1 MKKFL
6 QFAGNNIVIVTFLFL
21 LISLNVNAKK
31 ENSLS
36 YLPKATLTNSIVT
49 NAVNEKIIVN
59 PSFLPK
65 ATLTSY
71 METPETYSGGSGTIT
86 STNNF
91 TSFSSC
97 LSTSSAAQSFTI
109 AASSLNA
116 SSTVVLSAPAG
127 FELSTS
133 SAGTYSTTL
142 VVNQTSAGTV
152 TNTTLYIRLSASAS
166 AGTFTGTLG
175 IASSGANT
183 DLSIVMPSSTV
194 NALPTI
200 TGTATTVIGGTSTLS
215 STIAGGTWS
224 SSTTA
229 VATITSLGVV
239 TGVANGTTTITYTT
253 PSGCATTVSFTVA
266 GPSITK
272 SGTITAFTACVGT
285 ATAAQTFTVSASGL
299 TASSTV
305 NLATPAGFEIAT
317 TSGGTYSS
325 SISLAEN
332 AGTVTNTTIYLRLSA
347 SAATGTYSG
356 SISLTSSGAT
366 TQTITIPASTVNA
379 LPTITGTATTVIGG
393 TSTLSSTVS
402 GGTWSSSTP
411 AIATITSPGGVV
423 TGVANGTTTI
433 TYTTSSGCATTVSFT
448 VAGPS
453 ITKSGTISAFATCAT
468 TASASQTFS
477 VTGADLT
484 NNIVITIPTGFEIAT
499 TSGGTYTSS
508 SLTLTQSSGTV
519 TNTSLYLRLSAS
531 AAAGT
536 YSGSISLT
544 STSATTQTISIP
556 ASTVNA
562 LPNITGTLTTVI
574 GGTSTL
580 SSTITGGTWSSS
592 TTAVATIS
600 SSGVVTGVANGTT
613 TITYT
618 ATTGCATTVS
628 FTVSGP
634 SITKSGTIS
643 ALATCIGT
651 ASASQ
656 TFTVTGSGLTNNI
669 IITSP
674 TGYEI
679 ATTSGGTYS
688 SSITLTQS
696 SGSVTNTSIFVRI
709 TAAATS
715 APTGTISITSTG
727 AIAQSISIPASTV
740 NALPTI
746 RIGSNPYNLSGPIGS
761 TTLTGSAYPATSNT
775 WVSSNTAVGTITGTG
790 STNGVVT
797 GLKSGITKITYTDN
811 NGCVTSSLFRVGS
824 GKVLWY
830 VTNTAETTPNAD
842 VTLKT
847 IPSAINQSLTG
858 DTIIV
863 YEGTYKDKIDYG
875 SKNLIL
881 ASRYLLDLD
890 STHIS
895 RTKIDGTGVAQNND
909 WWDPFIR
916 QTNFTSD
923 TSLQKFIGFKVMN
936 TQGIAIMFNGG
947 VIRNNI
953 FTNNITKSYDLSVI
967 RVAGVKVE
975 NNIFD
980 ANKGSFTI
988 LAQPFNQGDHAWT
1001 YINNNIFKNQSLVT
1015 TDGNAG
1021 LLQSS
1026 FQKVKIS
1033 NNLFHNNKSPNLISV
1048 GGDAVDSVITIH
1060 NTFVDNLY
1068 NNTYWSSYFY
1078 HVRTWENSAGFL
1090 NLLTNNILVNSGILR
1105 STNNKSVDFNVS
1117 NNYAT
1122 VSLNELPEN
1131 FNTNGNYYQKNN
1143 FFADNSLKFVDS
1155 ANKDFRLDASSFGIG
1170 YGLDT
1175 AIIPNTDFYNNAR
1188 PLPAGTKPDIGAFE
1202 NTIGIPQPIL
1212 YVTPGQKKNY
1222 LRWDLV
1228 KVPYID
1234 SVFIYRSTDTLG
1246 TTVPYAKIG
1255 SRFNDTAATN
1265 KIMGSTKSPFNAS
1278 DYTYIGAYG
1287 GSIYYMSK
1295 ANATWTNA
1303 KNLANEQGGQLVCI
1317 ETAEENNFINTAR
1330 QNINGS
1336 SFWAGGYQIDK
1347 TNEPKGSW
1355 YWINGKPITMNMS
1368 GTNFG
1373 SGEPNN
1379 SGGSED
1385 YLQINNGGSWN
1396 DINDNSQIPYII
1408 EYDGSIGAVKLDN
1421 YVDSVNITNGT
1432 KYFYKIQTTDKV
1444 NTSLYS
1450 LIKSATPNVG
1460 AKLPT
1465 DLTAQASSNAV
1476 KISWTNPT
1484 GQVTGKYI
1492 IYHSTDSFTK
1502 DNSVVDTVLNT
1513 TTSLKDA
1520 NLFIGKNYYYRIK
1533 SIDQNGIQSDYS
1545 NIVSVKVTS
1554 LIYIDPNGNDN
1565 NFGSPTA
1572 PFKTLGAAVDF
1583 AQSRDTIVF
1592 NNGTHLNSA
1601 SVSIQKKLFITSKY
1615 QFTKDSADIK
1625 NTILTGGTDFVL
1637 FSVSNTYDTVTIQGL
1652 TIQNHGNIAISANVP
1667 IVVNACIFKN
1677 NGNTT
1682 TQNGFLN
1689 LGNGAKVSNSTF
1701 DSNNGY
1707 INVNDR
1713 GAIIDANKFFNNK
1726 FGASNVNYLFQ
1737 EGSGKITISNNL
1749 FVQNGT
1755 MAKDDWQGTASA
1767 IINTGGWGGDTTFI
1781 INNTFIN
1788 NNAYAV
1794 LFSLANERRAV
1805 LVNNLFS
1812 NPAGDILFQKSQYSN
1827 NNIPGATLI
1836 YANILPKEVTEYN
1849 NYKSFSVKADK
1860 NIISSTS
1867 GMIDLSTYKV
1877 KSNFIGIAEGVSN
1890 LKLTN
1895 GTVYY
1900 TVPAYDLYGKERKG
1914 IVDIGAEQTNNSIVA
1929 PTIDNIE
1936 GGSNKNLIIIK
1947 PPFNKA
1953 KVKSFKI
1960 YVSNQS
1966 ISDTSTT
1973 AKLVATITDTL
1984 KYSDA
1989 SVVNG
1994 TRYYYRVKAV
2004 DTSAAANLSPYSNEF
2019 AVTPNI
2025 PPGRID
2031 SLIMSTAPRA
2041 ALLKWGKQASD
2052 IKYLVLSGYNKDS
2065 LSVLANNLDSN
2076 TYLVNNL
2083 IKGKDY
2089 WFAVQAID
2097 NGGATSVI
2105 SNIVKYSATNTW
2117 YVDTIPTSINLGSA
2131 EYPYN
2136 VIQNVIDIA
2145 EAGDTIL
2152 INNGT
2157 YAENLQL
2164 FNKSLTLKARN
2175 LSKAI
2180 IDPVD
2185 ARTKSTLNIQDIA
2198 NCCYEGIDYIKPRN
2212 NIIGLVFTGNT
2223 AIDWGNNDA
2232 PAVLNITN
2240 NSNPL
2245 FESCTFNYNSSQYLV
2260 RFDRSAPAF
2269 NNCLIVNN
2277 NLQNGLFQVNY
2288 EDTTRPRTNIPRFV
2302 HSVFDNNSFFSRG
2315 SSTIN
2320 GIAILNSIVSNNGYD
2335 EQFNETN
2342 FRIANSIV
2350 DNKKLADRSSTNLFA
2365 DPQFNN
2371 PSSFDYS
2378 LSNSSP
2384 ALGRGGSELIITGS
2398 QSVDT
2403 VRTLDYDF
2411 NYSKRPNPSGT
2422 KSDIGAFE
2430 SKYSVSA
2437 PYISRLQRSGTN
2449 ITLTWEKPNSNT
2461 TFNSIKVYRD
2471 TLASALDT
2479 VAALNITVDVNK
2491 ATISDVMPS
2500 NRVYYYAVKAT
2511 VGSVNTGLSNIK
2523 STLDTVFIPNLN
2535 FATDTASLQIRA
2547 ASRQGNSLSQMT
2559 NLVKLAADDATAMP
2573 KFVIYS
2579 QDWKQ
2584 IDSTKAL
2591 TADSLTVININKQST
2606 GTNSIKLSLNK
2617 SVLIAKSKTDY
2628 LQIVSAMNVNND
2640 DEFDLVGI
2648 YRKGTDANQQSR
2660 IAYLTNSN
2668 LTFKLDTTNAP
2679 ANFYNPN
2686 INSWNQTK
2694 NLTYKWDQKT
2704 FQHNDG
2710 AVNFGQNIESTAEFM
2725 DANFDGKQELVATL
2739 NQVKWEPNATLNS
2752 SNNSM
2757 INNVNSSVRP
2767 IKFVD
2772 INSDGIPDIFA
2783 MTNWAWSIGISQA
2796 NGNPLVV
2803 FVSNKKDGKFY
2814 MYLTGL
2820 NIGGGSNVFFGDFSN
2835 NRKIQVL
2842 TRVNGG
2848 NYRVYDFDNNFS
2860 AVNASIQLDATLND
2874 GKFDV
2879 ADINNDSYPDI
2890 ITVDNS
2896 GNFFAYVNNHATSF
2910 SKKIIGA
2917 TPFVSNAIWSIFNV
2931 KVVDI
2936 NRDGFKDIMWYEVIP
2951 KDGDWWNTNNYQLR
2965 TWLQT
2970 PGTVLRTAPPA
2981 IALSKI
2987 AVTNDGYKVKVKW
3000 KAPKDDIDNYL
3011 FANVK
3016 VDTLTS
3022 FKSARINDAYNYRS
3036 SNPTIPI
3043 ILDKVFA
3050 KNYPDSLEFTDINL
3064 TSRKPYSI
3072 AIQMVN
3078 KEGQASQFTST
3089 VFVPTDP
3096 LKLVDNLIPGLR
3108 GARFA
3113 WGDYNKDGL
3122 MDLAVLGESD
3132 NGNVTNVFKNTG
3144 TGFEN
3149 LNLTIRP
3156 FRYGDIKWVDLNND
3170 GWLDIAIIGQPGGAG
3185 VSFQTLI
3192 NNKGIFEI
3200 NTPTSVYGLKKSNM
3214 AFGDYDNN
3222 GTIDMFTSGQDAVGI
3237 AKSYLYTNDG
3247 KGNFTNV
3254 PELNSLYVVP
3264 NMFDADAKFVDYD
3277 LDGDLDLVYA
3287 GTDQSNSPVGGVRV
3301 NTILDPKIT
3310 SNNYSDANYNNGYTY
3325 NLSSWNSDCQ
3335 CNIGLSMNN
3344 ARFDIGDIDGD
3355 GDMDIVEIGTNKK
3368 STGAGFTLIPQL
3380 VIIRNQTVEN
3390 KNAKYGNYFSYQNL
3404 YSTSVVI
3411 LDSISDGDIKLVD
3424 FNNDGLLDI
3433 TVTGL
3438 DVKSNAVTKFY
3449 LNQGGFGNFTLSNN
3463 NSIAQ
3468 YSSSAISWG
3477 DANGDGDM
3485 DLVISGLKN
3494 SGGSSTS
3501 IYLNNQ
3507 GANGNKA
3514 PTAPKNLRFI
3524 DQGQGRIL
3532 LQWDAA
3538 TDDHTIASNLYYN
3551 LKLGTK
3557 PGLSDLRVIQVN
3569 ETNGKL
3575 LTPNTSLIGTNQY
3588 YIELPPGV
3596 YFWSVQAIDGNYSS
3610 STFAPNQK
3618 IVLKYPWQFV
3628 NQGGIVDS
3636 RILPL
3641 ENPAF
3646 AWADVNNKG
3655 VFDFLYLGTGNNAND
3670 FNNTPVGL
3678 YRNMGGKFAK
3688 FKNDSSQSS
3697 LAGKG
3702 TGFYSTLSGIANA
3715 KIKWVDL
3722 NNDNYLDL
3730 VVAGDD
3736 ISSQQ
3741 GRLSVFRNLGNYKFE
3756 DITNQV
3762 YTGAKLSTPT
3772 IELVDLDNNGLK
3784 DLVYTGVDNQG
3795 IGQFKFIG
3803 FYKDSTLK
3811 SNSGKIL
3818 GFKVAAINCN
3828 LDALLTSKQV
3838 SNVILGFGDL
3848 NKDLKPDL
3856 AIIYDDGYNAAR
3868 VGTVYM
3874 NNSDTTTTNTF
3885 NLSFVLNNTITLPAF
3900 RNATLDLID
3909 NNNDGRLDLAISGRT
3924 DVDGQVFR
3932 IYQNKWI
3939 DSTKKTIQF
3948 VQTNAEV
3955 KPFEKGY
3962 TTWGDINADGY
3973 PDIIFNGTR
3982 AGVGAIT
3989 AMALADPNS
3998 LSTSGILKYNELPT
4012 FPFGNYTTLR
4022 PSLGDFSGKRLLDLV
4037 LVGTEKVTNPTSN
4050 TTETVSSFKIL
4061 KNVRD
4066 LAAYVKDTITSFAGS
4081 NGSSLFNEPVIK
4093 NMSVSNNNKTADFAN
4108 NIKAFVLDSS
4118 IAVVD
4123 SNYVESLYSSNIAP
4137 TKPLID
4143 SASIISK
4150 IDTRYLVQLNWKAA
4164 SDDNTPSSG
4173 LNYAVSVGTAP
4184 GLSNILDPNADLN
4197 SGTRKTPDIGN
4208 AGKNTSV
4215 NVLLSPGVYYYSVQS
4230 IDASNSGSKF
4240 SETKTIQVGTNRTL
4254 VERSA
4259 PYNILLNNLLDS
4271 SFYLKQNDSSGIKY
4285 KITAYHGDATAKL
4298 KYSFISDASF
4308 VSDTALFKLDTVNNL
4323 LQLKAL
4329 PTQNTYKLKLRV
4341 TDNYGVYFDK
4351 AYEFRVILAPS
4362 NILVN
4367 EKDTSFLYY
4376 SNATADS
4383 AKYTIALKATYKV
4396 DPTSFT
4402 PILTYGKAT
4411 GTNSTHN
4418 DVFELVNSVLINKR
4432 KLDDADTLRLRVNV
4446 TDQFGLVTERV
4457 IMLVNLDC
4465 TNKPSF
4471 TLKSSAAACLPNTV
4485 NLKDTSFIS
4494 NATLGLSYSYF
4505 SDVSTTQKVV
4515 LPTQVGAGTFYIKGT
4530 NATGCAVVRNIT
4542 VTTASKP
4549 ANPVVSATA
4558 ICQNEKQPTI
4568 GYTAPNASTKLV
4580 WYGNNATGGTAST
4593 TLPIFNIANAGT
4605 QTFYV
4610 AQADTLAGC
4619 YGDRVKLDVV
4629 VKALPT
4635 TATISRDTASF
4646 LISTSVRNNIWYKDN
4661 AIVDSTGVAKFKPT
4675 SAMGSG
4681 SYTVKVLEN
4690 GCYSAMSTPYYYFF
4704 NILTDIVNLGN
4715 NEFIQISPNPF
4726 IHYLNFD
4733 YKVKGYKDLNIEFYD
4748 MTTGQR
4754 VMVKEK
4760 VTPGSRLNVQALPSG
4775 TYLVRVVSNDYKL
4788 KHQFKMIKM

>member
-1 MKKFL
+1 MGTATAAQTFSVTGADL
-6 QFAGNNIVIVTFLFL
+6 TNNIVV
-21 LISLNVNAKK
+21 
-31 ENSLS
+31 
-36 YLPKATLTNSIVT
+36 SI
-49 NAVNEKIIVN
+49 
-59 PSFLPK
+59 PS
-65 ATLTSY
+65 
-71 METPETYSGGSGTIT
+71 
-86 STNNF
+86 
-91 TSFSSC
+91 
-97 LSTSSAAQSFTI
+97 
-109 AASSLNA
+109 
-116 SSTVVLSAPAG
+116 G
-127 FELSTS
+127 FELSTTS
-133 SAGTYSTTL
+133 GGTYTSSITL
-142 VVNQTSAGTV
+142 TQNTGTV
-152 TNTTLYIRLSASAS
+152 SNTTLYIRLSATAA
-166 AGTFTGTLG
+166 AGTYSGSISLTSTGATTQT
-175 IASSGANT
+175 IA
-183 DLSIVMPSSTV
+183 IPSSTV
-194 NALPTI
+194 SALPNI
-200 TGTATTVIGGTSTLS
+200 TGTLSTVIGGTSTLS
-215 STIAGGTWS
+215 STVAGGTWS

-229 VATITSLGVV
+229 VATI
-239 TGVANGTTTITYTT
+239 
-253 PSGCATTVSFTVA
+253 
-266 GPSITK
+266 
-272 SGTITAFTACVGT
+272 
-285 ATAAQTFTVSASGL
+285 SA
-299 TASSTV
+299 
-305 NLATPAGFEIAT
+305 
-317 TSGGTYSS
+317 
-325 SISLAEN
+325 
-332 AGTVTNTTIYLRLSA
+332 
-347 SAATGTYSG
+347 
-356 SISLTSSGAT
+356 
-366 TQTITIPASTVNA
+366 
-379 LPTITGTATTVIGG
+379 
-393 TSTLSSTVS
+393 
-402 GGTWSSSTP
+402 
-411 AIATITSPGGVV
+411 
-423 TGVANGTTTI
+423 
-433 TYTTSSGCATTVSFT
+433 
-448 VAGPS
+448 
-453 ITKSGTISAFATCAT
+453 
-468 TASASQTFS
+468 
-477 VTGADLT
+477 
-484 NNIVITIPTGFEIAT
+484 
-499 TSGGTYTSS
+499 
-508 SLTLTQSSGTV
+508 
-519 TNTSLYLRLSAS
+519 
-531 AAAGT
+531 
-536 YSGSISLT
+536 
-544 STSATTQTISIP
+544 
-556 ASTVNA
+556 
-562 LPNITGTLTTVI
+562 
-574 GGTSTL
+574 
-580 SSTITGGTWSSS
+580 
-592 TTAVATIS
+592 
-600 SSGVVTGVANGTT
+600 SGVVTGVANGTT

-618 ATTGCATTVS
+618 AASGCATTVA

-643 ALATCIGT
+643 ALTTCIGT
-651 ASASQ
+651 ASAAQ
-656 TFTVTGSGLTNNI
+656 TFTVTGTGLTNNI

-674 TGYEI
+674 SGYELS
-679 ATTSGGTYS
+679 TTSGGTYS

-727 AIAQSISIPASTV
+727 AIAQSITIPASTV

-746 RIGSNPYNLSGPIGS
+746 RIGSNTVLSGPIG
-761 TTLTGSAYPATSNT
+761 TTNITGSAYAASSGT
-775 WVSSNTAVGTITGTG
+775 WVSSNTAVGTVTGTG
-790 STNGVVT
+790 STTGVVT
-797 GLKSGITKITYTDN
+797 GLKSGITKITYTNN
-811 NGCVTSSLFRVGS
+811 NGCATSSLFRVGS

-842 VTLKT
+842 VTFAS

-881 ASRYLLDLD
+881 ASRYLIDLD
-890 STHIS
+890 TTHIS

-909 WWDPFIR
+909 WWDPFVK
-916 QTNFTSD
+916 QSNFTSD

-936 TQGIAIMFNGG
+936 TQGIAMMFNGG

-953 FTNNITKSYDLSVI
+953 FTNNVTKTYDLSVI
-967 RVAGVKVE
+967 RAVGVKVE

-980 ANKGSFTI
+980 ANKGMISI

-1001 YINNNIFKNQSLVT
+1001 YINNNIFKNQTHVT
-1015 TDGNAG
+1015 NDGNHG
-1021 LLQSS
+1021 LIHGIV
-1026 FQKVKIS
+1026 QKLKIW
-1033 NNLFHNNKSPNLISV
+1033 NNLFYNNKSPNVISV
-1048 GGDAVDSVITIH
+1048 GGDAADTVSTIQ
-1060 NTFVDNLY
+1060 NTFVDNSTNNTNWNNYLY
-1068 NNTYWSSYFY
+1068 N
-1078 HVRTWENSAGFL
+1078 VRTWENSAGFL
-1090 NLLTNNILVNSGILR
+1090 NLITNNIIVNSGSVR
-1105 STNNKSVDFNVS
+1105 SANSRAVDFNVS

-1122 VSLNELPEN
+1122 VALKENPES
-1131 FNTNGNYYQKNN
+1131 FNTNGNYYQNN
-1143 FFADNSLKFVDS
+1143 NYFADNSLKFLDS

-1175 AIIPNTDFYNNAR
+1175 AIIPNKDFYSNAR

-1212 YVTPGQKKNY
+1212 NVTAGQKKNY

-1234 SVFIYRSTDTLG
+1234 SVFIYRSTDSLG
-1246 TTVPYAKIG
+1246 TLVAYTKIA
-1255 SRFNDTAATN
+1255 SQFNDTAASN
-1265 KIMGSTKSPFNAS
+1265 KIMGSTKSPYNTS
-1278 DYTYIGAYG
+1278 DYTYLGAYG
-1287 GSIYYMSK
+1287 GSTYYMSK

-1303 KNLANEQGGQLVCI
+1303 KSLASEQGGQLVCI
-1317 ETAEENNFINTAR
+1317 ETSEENNFINTAR

-1336 SFWAGGYQIDK
+1336 AFWAGGYQIDK
-1347 TNEPKGSW
+1347 TSEPKGSW
-1355 YWINGKPITMNMS
+1355 YWVNGKPITMNMS

-1373 SGEPNN
+1373 SGQPDNYGNN
-1379 SGGSED
+1379 ED

-1396 DINDNSQIPYII
+1396 DLPASNQMPYII
-1408 EYDGSIGAVKLDN
+1408 EYDGNIGAVKVDN
-1421 YVDSVNITNGT
+1421 YIDSVNITNGT

-1444 NTSLYS
+1444 NNSLYS

-1465 DLTAQASSNAV
+1465 ALTVQAASNAV

-1492 IYHSTDSFTK
+1492 IYHSTDSFAK
-1502 DNSVVDTVLNT
+1502 DNSVVDTVINT
-1513 TTSLKDA
+1513 TTSVKDA
-1520 NLFIGKNYYYRIK
+1520 NLFVGKTYYYRIK

-1545 NIVSVKVTS
+1545 NIVSTKVTS

-1565 NFGSPTA
+1565 NFGSQAA

-1592 NNGTHLNSA
+1592 NNGTHVNTA
-1601 SVSIQKKLFITSKY
+1601 SVTIQKKIFITSKY
-1615 QFTKDSADIK
+1615 LFTKDSADIK

-1637 FSVSNTYDTVTIQGL
+1637 FSISNIYDTVNIYGL
-1652 TIQNHGNIAISANVP
+1652 TIQNHGNITISSNVP
-1667 IVVNACIFKN
+1667 TLVTSCIFKN

-1682 TQNGFLN
+1682 AQNSFLN
-1689 LGNGAKVSNSTF
+1689 VGNGAKVSNSTF

-1707 INVNDR
+1707 INLNDR
-1713 GAIIDANKFFNNK
+1713 GAVIDANKFFNNK
-1726 FGASNVNYLFQ
+1726 FGAASVNYLFQ
-1737 EGSGKITISNNL
+1737 GWSGRYTISNNL

-1755 MAKDDWQGTASA
+1755 MSKNDWDGVASA
-1767 IINTGGWGGDTTFI
+1767 IINTGGWGGDTSFVV
-1781 INNTFIN
+1781 NNTFIN
-1788 NNAYAV
+1788 NNAYAI
-1794 LFSLANERRAV
+1794 LFSLANDRRAV
-1805 LVNNLFS
+1805 VVNNLIS
-1812 NPAGDILFQKSQYSN
+1812 NPAGDILFQKSQYAN

-1836 YANILPKEVTEYN
+1836 YANTLAKDITEYN
-1849 NYKSFSVKADK
+1849 NYRSFSVKTDK
-1860 NIISSTS
+1860 NITDPIS
-1867 GMIDLSTYKV
+1867 GMIDLTTYKV
-1877 KSNFIGIAEGVSN
+1877 KSNFIGIAEGFSS

-1895 GTVYY
+1895 GNVYY
-1900 TVPAYDLYGKERKG
+1900 TVPAFDINGKERKG
-1914 IVDIGAEQTNNSIVA
+1914 LADIGAEQTNFVIPA

-1936 GGSNKNLIIIK
+1936 GGNNKNLVIIK

-1973 AKLVATITDTL
+1973 AKLLATITDTL
-1984 KYSDA
+1984 KYLDA

-2004 DTSAAANLSPYSNEF
+2004 DTAATSNISPFSNEF
-2019 AVTPNI
+2019 VVSPNI
-2025 PPGRID
+2025 PPSRID
-2031 SLIMSTAPRA
+2031 SLLISSAPRA
-2041 ALLKWGKQASD
+2041 ALLKWSKQAAG
-2052 IKYLVLSGYNKDS
+2052 IKYLVLGGTKSDS
-2065 LSVLANNLDSN
+2065 LTVLANKVDSN
-2076 TYLVNNL
+2076 AYLVSNL
-2083 IKGKDY
+2083 MKGKDY
-2089 WFAVQAID
+2089 WFGVQAID
-2097 NGGATSVI
+2097 TGGATSVV
-2105 SNIVKYSATNTW
+2105 SNIVKYTATNTW
-2117 YVDTIPTSINLGSA
+2117 YVDTISTAIKIGST

-2136 VIQNVIDIA
+2136 VIQSVIDIA
-2145 EAGDTIL
+2145 QAGDTIL

-2164 FNKSLTLKARN
+2164 FDKSLTLKARN
-2175 LSKAI
+2175 TSKAI

-2198 NCCYEGIDYIKPRN
+2198 NCCFNGVDYTKPKN
-2212 NIIGLVFTGNT
+2212 KIIGLVFAGNT
-2223 AIDWGNNDA
+2223 AVDWGNNDA
-2232 PAVLNITN
+2232 PSVLNITN

-2245 FESCTFNYNSSQYLV
+2245 FESCTFNYNSSQYFV

-2269 NNCLIVNN
+2269 NNCLIINN
-2277 NLQNGLFQVNY
+2277 NLQNGLFQIGY
-2288 EDTTRPRTNIPRFV
+2288 EDTVLPRTNIPRFV
-2302 HSVFDNNSFFSRG
+2302 NCVFDNNSFFSRG

-2335 EQFNETN
+2335 DQFNETN

-2350 DNKKLADRSSTNLFA
+2350 DNSKLAKRSSTNLLA

-2384 ALGRGGSELIITGS
+2384 ALGRGGSELIIVGS
-2398 QSVDT
+2398 QSIDT
-2403 VRTLDYDF
+2403 VRALDYDF
-2411 NYSKRPNPSGT
+2411 NFAKRPNPTGT
-2422 KSDIGAFE
+2422 NTDIGAFE
-2430 SKYSVSA
+2430 SKYSIAA
-2437 PYISRLQRSGTN
+2437 PFISRLERTGTD
-2449 ITLTWEKPNSNT
+2449 IKLTWENPSSTVSYNA
-2461 TFNSIKVYRD
+2461 IKVYRD

-2491 ATISDVMPS
+2491 ATIADVLPT
-2500 NRVYYYAVKAT
+2500 NRVYYYALKAT
-2511 VGSVNTGLSNIK
+2511 VGAVNTGLSNVK
-2523 STLDTVFIPNLN
+2523 STLDTVFVPNLI

-2547 ASRQGNSLSQMT
+2547 ASRQGGSLGQMT

-2579 QDWKQ
+2579 QEWKQ

-2591 TADSLTVININKQST
+2591 TADSLTVININKQTS

-2617 SVLIAKSKTDY
+2617 STLIAKSKTDY

-2648 YRKGTDANQQSR
+2648 YRKGTDAGQQSR
-2660 IAYLTNSN
+2660 IAYLTNTN
-2668 LTFKLDTTNAP
+2668 LSFKLDTTNP
-2679 ANFYNPN
+2679 PSYFYNPN
-2686 INSWNQTK
+2686 INAWNQTK

-2725 DANFDGKQELVATL
+2725 DGNFDGKQELVATL
-2739 NQVKWEPNATLNS
+2739 NQVKWEPNANLNF
-2752 SNNSM
+2752 NNSTG

-2767 IKFVD
+2767 VKFVD
-2772 INSDGIPDIFA
+2772 INNDGIPDIFA
-2783 MTNWAWSIGISQA
+2783 MTNWSWAVGLSQA

-2803 FVSNKKDGKFY
+2803 FVSNKKDGRFY
-2814 MYLTGL
+2814 MHMTGL
-2820 NIGGGSNVFFGDFSN
+2820 NINWGSNLYFGDFSN
-2835 NRKIQVL
+2835 NRKVQVL

-2848 NYRVYDFDNNFS
+2848 NYKVYDFDNNFN
-2860 AVNASIQLDATLND
+2860 AINASIQTDASLND

-2890 ITVDNS
+2890 VTVDNS
-2896 GNFFAYVNNHATSF
+2896 GNFIAYVNNHSTSF
-2910 SKKIIGA
+2910 TKKIIGA
-2917 TPFVSNAIWSIFNV
+2917 TPFVSNAIWTIFNV

-2970 PGTVLRTAPPA
+2970 PGAIVRTAPPA
-2981 IALSKI
+2981 IPLSKI
-2987 AVTNDGYKVKVKW
+2987 AVTNDGFKVKVKW
-3000 KAPKDDIDNYL
+3000 EAPKDAIDNYL

-3016 VDTLTS
+3016 VDTATN

-3036 SNPTIPI
+3036 SNATIPI
-3043 ILDKVFA
+3043 ILDRVFA

-3064 TSRKPYSI
+3064 SSSKPYSI

-3078 KEGQASQFTST
+3078 KEGQSSQFTST

-3096 LKLVDNLIPGLR
+3096 LKSVTNAIPGLY

-3122 MDLAVLGESD
+3122 MDLAVLGQSD
-3132 NGNVTNVFKNTG
+3132 NGNITNVFKNTG

-3192 NNKGIFEI
+3192 NNKGVFEI
-3200 NTPTSVYGLKKSNM
+3200 NTPSSVYGLKKSNM

-3222 GTIDMFTSGQDAVGI
+3222 GTIDMFTTGQDAVGI

-3247 KGNFTNV
+3247 KGNFTVV
-3254 PELNSLYVVP
+3254 PELNSLNVVP
-3264 NMFDADAKFVDYD
+3264 SMFDADAKFVDYD

-3287 GTDQSNSPVGGVRV
+3287 GTDQSGNPVGGVRV

-3310 SNNYSDANYNNGYTY
+3310 SNNYSGGSYNNGYTY
-3325 NLSSWNSDCQ
+3325 NLSSWSSDCQ
-3335 CNIGLSMNN
+3335 CSIGLSMNN

-3355 GDMDIVEIGTNKK
+3355 GDMDIVEIGSNKK
-3368 STGAGFTLIPQL
+3368 STGTGFTTVPQL

-3390 KNAKYGNYFSYQNL
+3390 KNAKFGNYFSYQNL
-3404 YSTSVVI
+3404 YSTSVLI
-3411 LDSISDGDIKLVD
+3411 LDSISDGDVKLVD

-3449 LNQGGFGNFTLSNN
+3449 LNQGGFGNFTLSSN
-3463 NSIAQ
+3463 NSVAQ

-3494 SGGSSTS
+3494 TGGSSTS
-3501 IYLNNQ
+3501 IYMNSQ
-3507 GANGNKA
+3507 GANSNKA
-3514 PTAPKNLRFI
+3514 PTAPLNLRFI

-3538 TDDHTIASNLYYN
+3538 TDDHTISSNLYYN

-3596 YFWSVQAIDGNYSS
+3596 YFWSVQAVDGNYSA

-3655 VFDFLYLGTGNNAND
+3655 VFDFLYLGTGNNSYD
-3670 FNNTPVGL
+3670 YNNTPVGL

-3688 FKNDSSQSS
+3688 LKNDSTQTS

-3702 TGFYSTLSGIANA
+3702 TGFNSTLNGISNA

-3722 NNDNYLDL
+3722 NNDGYLDL
-3730 VVAGDD
+3730 IVAGDD
-3736 ISSQQ
+3736 VSSQQ
-3741 GRLSVFRNLGNYKFE
+3741 GRLSVFKNLGNYKFE
-3756 DITNQV
+3756 DVTYQV
-3762 YTGAKLSTPT
+3762 YTGPRLSNPT
-3772 IELVDLDNNGLK
+3772 IEFVDLDNNGFK
-3784 DLVYTGVDNQG
+3784 DFVYTGLDQEG

-3811 SNSGKIL
+3811 SNAGRIL
-3818 GFKVAAINCN
+3818 GFKVNAINCN
-3828 LDALLTSKQV
+3828 LDALLASKQI
-3838 SNVILGFGDL
+3838 SNVALGIGDL

-3868 VGTVYM
+3868 VGSVYM
-3874 NNSDTTTTNTF
+3874 NNSDTTTSNTY
-3885 NLSFVLNNTITLPAF
+3885 NLSFVLNNTITIPAF

-3932 IYQNKWI
+3932 IYQNQWI

-3948 VQTNAEV
+3948 VQTNSNV

-3989 AMALADPNS
+3989 AMALADPS
-3998 LSTSGILKYNELPT
+3998 SMSTNGILKYNELPT

-4022 PSLGDFSGKRLLDLV
+4022 PSLGDFSGRRIPDLV
-4037 LVGTEKVTNPTSN
+4037 LVGTEKVTNPSSN

-4066 LAAYVKDTITSFAGS
+4066 LAANVKDTITSYGGANAS
-4081 NGSSLFNEPVIK
+4081 TLFIPPAIK
-4093 NMSVSNNNKTADFAN
+4093 NMSVSANVETAKNKVTDFAN

-4123 SNYVESLYSSNIAP
+4123 SNYVESTYRLNNAP
-4137 TKPLID
+4137 TQPTVD
-4143 SASIISK
+4143 SSSIVSK
-4150 IDTRYLVQLNWKAA
+4150 IDTRYLVQLNWKPA
-4164 SDDNTPSSG
+4164 SDDKTPSSG
-4173 LNYAVSVGTAP
+4173 LTYSVAIGSAP
-4184 GLSNILDPNADLN
+4184 GKSDILDPNADLN

-4208 AGKNTSV
+4208 AGNNNSK

-4230 IDASNSGSKF
+4230 IDASNAGSKF
-4240 SETKTIQVGTNRTL
+4240 SETKTLQVGTNRTL

-4259 PYNILLNNLLDS
+4259 PYNILLNNLTDT

-4308 VSDTALFKLDTVNNL
+4308 VSDTALFKLDTINNV

-4329 PTQNTYKLKLRV
+4329 PTKDMYKLKLRV

-4351 AYEFRVILAPS
+4351 GYEFRVILAPS
-4362 NILVN
+4362 GILLN
-4367 EKDTSFLYY
+4367 EKDTSYLYY
-4376 SNATADS
+4376 SNTNADS
-4383 AKYTIALKATYKV
+4383 SKYTIALKATYKV
-4396 DPTSFT
+4396 EPTSFT
-4402 PILTYGKAT
+4402 PILTYGKAS

-4457 IMLVNLDC
+4457 IMLINLDC
-4465 TNKPSF
+4465 TTKPSF

-4485 NLKDTSFIS
+4485 NLKDTTFIT
-4494 NATLGLSYSYF
+4494 NATNGLSYSYF
-4505 SDVSTTQKVV
+4505 TDVSTTLKVAQ
-4515 LPTQVGAGTFYIKGT
+4515 PTGVGAGTFYVKGT
-4530 NATGCAVVRNIT
+4530 NATGCAVVRNIV
-4542 VTTASKP
+4542 VTTAAKP

-4558 ICQNEKQPTI
+4558 TCVNDKQPTI
-4568 GYTAPNASTKLV
+4568 TYTAPNATTKLV

-4593 TLPIFNIANAGT
+4593 ILPSFNIATAGT
-4605 QTFYV
+4605 QSFYV
-4610 AQADTLAGC
+4610 AQADTVAGC
-4619 YGDRVKLDVV
+4619 YGDRVKLDIT
-4629 VKALPT
+4629 VKALPA
-4635 TATISRDTASF
+4635 TASISRDTASY
-4646 LISTSVRNNIWYKDN
+4646 LISTATKNNIWYKDN
-4661 AIVDSTGVAKFKPT
+4661 AVVDTTGTLKFKPT
-4675 SAMGSG
+4675 TPG
-4681 SYTVKVLEN
+4681 SYSVKVFEN
-4690 GCYSAMSTPYYYFF
+4690 GCYSTMSAPYYY
-4704 NILTDIVNLGN
+4704 ILTDIINLGN
-4715 NEFIQISPNPF
+4715 NEFIQITPNPF
-4726 IHYLNFD
+4726 VHYLNFD
-4733 YKVKGYKDLNIEFYD
+4733 FNVKDYKYLNIEFYD
-4748 MTTGQR
+4748 IISGQR
-4754 VMVKEK
+4754 VMIKEK
-4760 VTPGSRLNVQALPSG
+4760 VTAGSKLNVQSLAPG

-4788 KHQFKMIKM
+4788 KHQFKLLKM

>member
-1 MKKFL
+1 
-6 QFAGNNIVIVTFLFL
+6 
-21 LISLNVNAKK
+21 
-31 ENSLS
+31 
-36 YLPKATLTNSIVT
+36 
-49 NAVNEKIIVN
+49 
-59 PSFLPK
+59 
-65 ATLTSY
+65 
-71 METPETYSGGSGTIT
+71 
-86 STNNF
+86 
-91 TSFSSC
+91 
-97 LSTSSAAQSFTI
+97 
-109 AASSLNA
+109 
-116 SSTVVLSAPAG
+116 
-127 FELSTS
+127 
-133 SAGTYSTTL
+133 
-142 VVNQTSAGTV
+142 
-152 TNTTLYIRLSASAS
+152 
-166 AGTFTGTLG
+166 
-175 IASSGANT
+175 
-183 DLSIVMPSSTV
+183 
-194 NALPTI
+194 
-200 TGTATTVIGGTSTLS
+200 
-215 STIAGGTWS
+215 
-224 SSTTA
+224 
-229 VATITSLGVV
+229 VV
-239 TGVANGTTTITYTT
+239 TGI
-253 PSGCATTVSFTVA
+253 
-266 GPSITK
+266 
-272 SGTITAFTACVGT
+272 
-285 ATAAQTFTVSASGL
+285 
-299 TASSTV
+299 
-305 NLATPAGFEIAT
+305 
-317 TSGGTYSS
+317 
-325 SISLAEN
+325 
-332 AGTVTNTTIYLRLSA
+332 
-347 SAATGTYSG
+347 
-356 SISLTSSGAT
+356 
-366 TQTITIPASTVNA
+366 
-379 LPTITGTATTVIGG
+379 
-393 TSTLSSTVS
+393 
-402 GGTWSSSTP
+402 
-411 AIATITSPGGVV
+411 
-423 TGVANGTTTI
+423 
-433 TYTTSSGCATTVSFT
+433 
-448 VAGPS
+448 
-453 ITKSGTISAFATCAT
+453 
-468 TASASQTFS
+468 
-477 VTGADLT
+477 
-484 NNIVITIPTGFEIAT
+484 
-499 TSGGTYTSS
+499 
-508 SLTLTQSSGTV
+508 
-519 TNTSLYLRLSAS
+519 
-531 AAAGT
+531 
-536 YSGSISLT
+536 
-544 STSATTQTISIP
+544 
-556 ASTVNA
+556 
-562 LPNITGTLTTVI
+562 
-574 GGTSTL
+574 
-580 SSTITGGTWSSS
+580 
-592 TTAVATIS
+592 
-600 SSGVVTGVANGTT
+600 ANGTT

-618 ATTGCATTVS
+618 AATGCATTVS

-634 SITKSGTIS
+634 SITKSGTIT

-656 TFTVTGSGLTNNI
+656 TFTITGSGLTNNI

-688 SSITLTQS
+688 SSITLTES
-696 SGSVTNTSIFVRI
+696 SGTVTNTAIFVRI

-715 APTGTISITSTG
+715 APAGTISITSTG
-727 AIAQSISIPASTV
+727 AIAQTITIPLSSV

-746 RIGSNPYNLSGPIGS
+746 SIGSNTVLSGPIG
-761 TTLTGSAYPATSNT
+761 TTNITGSAYPATTGT
-775 WVSSNTAVGTITGTG
+775 WVSSNTAVGTITGTN
-790 STNGVVT
+790 STTGVVT
-797 GLKSGITKITYTDN
+797 GLKNGITKITYTNN
-811 NGCVTSSLFRVGS
+811 NGCVTSSLFRVGT

-842 VTLKT
+842 VTLNT

-890 STHIS
+890 TTHIS

-909 WWDPFIR
+909 WWDPFIK

-936 TQGIAIMFNGG
+936 TQGLSIMFNGG

-953 FTNNITKSYDLSVI
+953 FNNNITKSYDLSVI

-980 ANKGSFTI
+980 ANKGGYTI
-988 LAQPFNQGDHAWT
+988 VSQPFNQGDHAWT

-1015 TDGNAG
+1015 DNGNAG

-1026 FQKVKIS
+1026 FQKVKIT

-1048 GGDAVDSVITIH
+1048 GGDAVDSIIAIH
-1060 NTFVDNLY
+1060 NTFVNNSS
-1068 NNTYWSSYFY
+1068 NNTNWSSYFY

-1090 NLLTNNILVNSGILR
+1090 NLLTNNILINSGIVR

-1122 VSLNELPEN
+1122 ISLKELPES
-1131 FNTNGNYYQKNN
+1131 FNTNGNYYQKDNY
-1143 FFADNSLKFVDS
+1143 FADNSLKFVDS
-1155 ANKDFRLDASSFGIG
+1155 AGKDFRLDASSFGIG

-1175 AIIPNTDFYNNAR
+1175 AIIPNKDFYNNAR

-1202 NTIGIPQPIL
+1202 NEIGIPQPIL
-1212 YVTPGQKKNY
+1212 YVTPGQKRNY

-1228 KVPYID
+1228 KVPFID

-1265 KIMGSTKSPFNAS
+1265 KLMGSTKSPFNAS
-1278 DYTYIGAYG
+1278 DYTYIGSYG
-1287 GSIYYMSK
+1287 ASTYYISK

-1317 ETAEENNFINTAR
+1317 ETSEENNYINTAR

-1336 SFWAGGYQIDK
+1336 AFWAGGYQIDK
-1347 TNEPKGSW
+1347 TSEPKGSW

-1373 SGEPNN
+1373 YNLGEPNN

-1396 DINDNSQIPYII
+1396 DIPENGQMPFII
-1408 EYDGSIGAVKLDN
+1408 EYDGNIGTVKLDN

-1465 DLTAQASSNAV
+1465 GLTAEAASNAV

-1492 IYHSTDSFTK
+1492 IYHSTDSFAK

-1554 LIYIDPNGNDN
+1554 LIYIDPSGNDN

-1592 NNGTHLNSA
+1592 NNGTHLNTA
-1601 SVSIQKKLFITSKY
+1601 SISIQKKLFITSKY

-1637 FSVSNTYDTVTIQGL
+1637 FSISNTYDTVTINGL
-1652 TIQNHGNIAISANVP
+1652 TIQNHANIAISANVP

-1707 INVNDR
+1707 ININDR
-1713 GAIIDANKFFNNK
+1713 GAVIDANKFFNNK

-1737 EGSGKITISNNL
+1737 GWSGKFTISNNL
-1749 FVQNGT
+1749 FVKNGT
-1755 MAKDDWQGTASA
+1755 MTKNDWDGNASA
-1767 IINTGGWGGDTTFI
+1767 IVSTGGWGGDTTFI
-1781 INNTFIN
+1781 VNNTFIN
-1788 NNAYAV
+1788 NNVYAV
-1794 LFSLANERRAV
+1794 LFSLANDRRSVV
-1805 LVNNLFS
+1805 LNNLFS
-1812 NPAGDILFQKSQYSN
+1812 NPAGDLLFQKSQYSN
-1827 NNIPGATLI
+1827 SNIPGATLI
-1836 YANILPKEVTEYN
+1836 YANILPKEVTAYD
-1849 NYKSFSVKADK
+1849 NYKTFSVKSEK
-1860 NIISSTS
+1860 NIISATS

-1877 KSNFIGIAEGVSN
+1877 KSNFIGIAEGVAN

-1900 TVPAYDLYGKERKG
+1900 TVPAYDLYGKERKD

-1973 AKLVATITDTL
+1973 AKLLATITDTL

-2004 DTSAAANLSPYSNEF
+2004 DTSIAANLSPYSNEF

-2052 IKYLVLSGYNKDS
+2052 IKYLVLSGYNRDS

-2117 YVDTIPTSINLGSA
+2117 YVDTIPTSINLGST

-2157 YAENLQL
+2157 YVENLQL

-2260 RFDRSAPAF
+2260 RFDRSAPTF

-2320 GIAILNSIVSNNGYD
+2320 GIAIFNSIVSNNGYD

-2449 ITLTWEKPNSNT
+2449 ITLTWEKPNSTDAYNT
-2461 TFNSIKVYRD
+2461 LKVYRD

-2479 VAALNITVDVNK
+2479 VAALNITVDANK
-2491 ATISDVMPS
+2491 ATISDEMPS
-2500 NRVYYYAVKAT
+2500 NRVYYYALKAT
-2511 VGSVNTGLSNIK
+2511 IGSVNTGLSNIK

-2591 TADSLTVININKQST
+2591 TADSLTVININKQSS

-2648 YRKGTDANQQSR
+2648 YRKGTDANQQAR

-2757 INNVNSSVRP
+2757 INNVNSSLRP

-2783 MTNWAWSIGISQA
+2783 MTNWAWSLGISQA
-2796 NGNPLVV
+2796 NGYPLVV

-2814 MYLTGL
+2814 MHLTGL
-2820 NIGGGSNVFFGDFSN
+2820 NINGGSNIFFGDFSN

-2842 TRVNGG
+2842 TRVSGA

-2860 AVNASIQLDATLND
+2860 AVNARIQLDASLND

-2890 ITVDNS
+2890 ISVDNS
-2896 GNFFAYVNNHATSF
+2896 GNFISYVNNQATSF
-2910 SKKIIGA
+2910 TKKIIGP
-2917 TPFVSNAIWSIFNV
+2917 TPFASNAIWSIFNV

-2970 PGTVLRTAPPA
+2970 PGAIVRTAPPA
-2981 IALSKI
+2981 ISLSKI
-2987 AVTNDGYKVKVKW
+2987 AVSNDGYKVKVKW
-3000 KAPKDDIDNYL
+3000 EAPKDLIDNYL

-3016 VDTLTS
+3016 VDTTTN
-3022 FKSARINDAYNYRS
+3022 FKSARINDAYNYRN

-3096 LKLVDNLIPGLR
+3096 LKLVENLIPGLR

-3170 GWLDIAIIGQPGGAG
+3170 SWLDIAIIGQPGGAG

-3192 NNKGIFEI
+3192 NNKGVFEI
-3200 NTPTSVYGLKKSNM
+3200 NTPTSVNGLKKSNM

-3247 KGNFTNV
+3247 KGNFTIV
-3254 PELNSLYVVP
+3254 PELNALNVIP

-3287 GTDQSNSPVGGVRV
+3287 GTDQNNNPVGGVRV

-3310 SNNYSDANYNNGYTY
+3310 SNNYNGGNYNNGYTY
-3325 NLSSWNSDCQ
+3325 NLSSYNSDCQ

-3368 STGAGFTLIPQL
+3368 STGAGFTSIPQL

-3390 KNAKYGNYFSYQNL
+3390 KNAKFGNYFSYQNL
-3404 YSTSVVI
+3404 YSTSVII

-3438 DVKSNAVTKFY
+3438 DVKSTAVTKFY
-3449 LNQGGFGNFTLSNN
+3449 LNQGGFGNFTLSSN

-3494 SGGSSTS
+3494 TGGSSTS
-3501 IYLNNQ
+3501 IYMNNQ

-3532 LQWDAA
+3532 LQWDEA
-3538 TDDHTIASNLYYN
+3538 TDDHTIPSNLYYN

-3596 YFWSVQAIDGNYSS
+3596 YFWSVQAVDGNYSS
-3610 STFAPNQK
+3610 SSFAANQK

-3688 FKNDSSQSS
+3688 FRNDSSQNS

-3702 TGFYSTLSGIANA
+3702 TGFNSTLNGIANA

-3730 VVAGDD
+3730 VVAGDEVN
-3736 ISSQQ
+3736 SQQ

-3762 YTGAKLSTPT
+3762 YTGAKLSNPT

-3784 DLVYTGVDNQG
+3784 DLVYTGIDNQG

-3811 SNSGKIL
+3811 SNSGRIL
-3818 GFKVAAINCN
+3818 GFKVNAINCN

-3838 SNVILGFGDL
+3838 SNVVLGFGDL

-3885 NLSFVLNNTITLPAF
+3885 NLSFVLNNAITLPAF

-3924 DVDGQVFR
+3924 DADGQVFR

-3948 VQTNAEV
+3948 VQTNSEV

-4022 PSLGDFSGKRLLDLV
+4022 PSLGDFSGKRLPDLV

-4066 LAAYVKDTITSFAGS
+4066 LAAIVKDTITTFGNGS
-4081 NGSSLFNEPVIK
+4081 ASSLFNEPVIK
-4093 NMSVSNNNKTADFAN
+4093 NMSVANNKTADFAN
-4108 NIKAFVLDSS
+4108 NIKAFKLDSS

-4150 IDTRYLVQLNWKAA
+4150 IDTRYLVQLNWKPA
-4164 SDDNTPSSG
+4164 SDDKTPSSG

-4240 SETKTIQVGTNRTL
+4240 SETKTLQVGTNRTL
-4254 VERSA
+4254 AERSA

-4285 KITAYHGDATAKL
+4285 KLTAYHGDATAKL

-4329 PTQNTYKLKLRV
+4329 PTQSTYKLKLRV
-4341 TDNYGVYFDK
+4341 TDNYGIYYEK

-4362 NILVN
+4362 NILLN

-4376 SNATADS
+4376 SNSNADS
-4383 AKYTIALKATYKV
+4383 AKFTITLKATYKV
-4396 DPTSFT
+4396 EPTSFT
-4402 PILTYGKAT
+4402 PILTYGKAA
-4411 GTNSTHN
+4411 GTNSVHN

-4446 TDQFGLVTERV
+4446 TDQFGLVTEKV
-4457 IMLVNLDC
+4457 IMLINLDC
-4465 TNKPSF
+4465 TTKPSF
-4471 TLKSSAAACLPNTV
+4471 TLKPSAYACLPNTV

-4494 NATLGLSYSYF
+4494 NATSGLSYSYF
-4505 SDVSTTQKVV
+4505 SDVSTTQKLV
-4515 LPTQVGAGTFYIKGT
+4515 LPTQVGAGTFYVKGT
-4530 NATGCAVVRNIT
+4530 NATGCAVVRNII

-4568 GYTAPNASTKLV
+4568 GYTAPNATTKLV

-4593 TLPIFNIANAGT
+4593 TLPIFNITNAGT

-4619 YGDRVKLDVV
+4619 YGDRVKLDIV
-4629 VKALPT
+4629 VKGLPT

-4646 LISTSVRNNIWYKDN
+4646 LVSTSVRNNIWYKDN

-4733 YKVKGYKDLNIEFYD
+4733 YKVKGYKNLNIEFYN
-4748 MTTGQR
+4748 MSTGQR
-4754 VMVKEK
+4754 AMVYEK
-4760 VTPGSRLNVQALPSG
+4760 VNPGSRLNVQALPSG

>member
-1 MKKFL
+1 MKKVLHFL
-6 QFAGNNIVIVTFLFL
+6 GNNVVIATLLFL
-21 LISLNVNAKK
+21 LVSINVDAKK
-31 ENSLS
+31 ISSVS
-36 YLPKATLTNSIVT
+36 YLPKATLTNSISAIDV
-49 NAVNEKIIVN
+49 NAIKIGN
-59 PSFLPK
+59 TTYLPK

-71 METPETYSGGSGTIT
+71 TLAPIVYMGGTGTIT
-86 STNNF
+86 STNSF

-97 LSTSSAAQSFTI
+97 LSAASAAQSFTI

-116 SSTVVLSAPAG
+116 STTVNLTAPYG
-127 FELSTS
+127 FELSTTS
-133 SAGTYSTTL
+133 SGTYSTTL
-142 VVNQTSAGTV
+142 VVNQTSAGTI

-166 AGTFTGTLG
+166 AGTLNGTLE
-175 IASSGANT
+175 IASSGAT
-183 DLSIVMPSSTV
+183 ADLGIAIPASTV
-194 NALPTI
+194 NTLPTI
-200 TGTATTVIGGTSTLS
+200 TGTTTVVIGGTSTLTANITGGAWTS
-215 STIAGGTWS
+215 STP
-224 SSTTA
+224 A
-229 VATITSLGVV
+229 VATIDALTGLVR
-239 TGVANGTTTITYTT
+239 GVANGTSTITYTT
-253 PSGCATTVSFTVA
+253 LAGCVTSVA
-266 GPSITK
+266 
-272 SGTITAFTACVGT
+272 
-285 ATAAQTFTVSASGL
+285 
-299 TASSTV
+299 
-305 NLATPAGFEIAT
+305 
-317 TSGGTYSS
+317 
-325 SISLAEN
+325 
-332 AGTVTNTTIYLRLSA
+332 
-347 SAATGTYSG
+347 
-356 SISLTSSGAT
+356 
-366 TQTITIPASTVNA
+366 
-379 LPTITGTATTVIGG
+379 
-393 TSTLSSTVS
+393 
-402 GGTWSSSTP
+402 
-411 AIATITSPGGVV
+411 
-423 TGVANGTTTI
+423 
-433 TYTTSSGCATTVSFT
+433 FT

-484 NNIVITIPTGFEIAT
+484 NNIVISIPAGFELAT

-508 SLTLTQSSGTV
+508 LTLIQSSGTV
-519 TNTSLYLRLSAS
+519 SNTAIFVRLSAA

-544 STSATTQTISIP
+544 STGATTQTITLP
-556 ASTVNA
+556 ASTINA
-562 LPNITGTLTTVI
+562 LPTITGTTTVVI

-580 SSTITGGTWSSS
+580 TTNITGGAWTSS
-592 TTAVATIS
+592 TPAVATINAS
-600 SSGVVTGVANGTT
+600 TGAVLGVANGTT

-618 ATTGCATTVS
+618 TALGCATTVS
-628 FTVSGP
+628 FTVNGP
-634 SITKSGTIS
+634 TITKAGTIS
-643 ALATCIGT
+643 AFATCIGT

-679 ATTSGGTYS
+679 STTSSGTYS

-715 APTGTISITSTG
+715 APAGTISITSTG
-727 AIAQSISIPASTV
+727 ATTQTFTIPLSSV

-746 RIGSNPYNLSGPIGS
+746 RMASNSSSILSGPIGA
-761 TTLTGSAYPATSNT
+761 TNITGSATAATSGT
-775 WVSSNTAVGTITGTG
+775 WVSSNTAVGTISGTG
-790 STNGVVT
+790 SSTGVVT
-797 GLKSGITKITYTDN
+797 GIKDGITKITYTNN

-830 VTNTAETTPNAD
+830 VTNTAATTPNAD
-842 VTLKT
+842 VTFTT
-847 IPSAINQSLTG
+847 IPSAINQSVTG
-858 DTIIV
+858 DTILV
-863 YEGTYKDKIDYG
+863 YRGTYKDKIDYG
-875 SKNLIL
+875 SKRLIV
-881 ASRYLLDLD
+881 ASRFLIDFD
-890 STHIS
+890 TTHIS
-895 RTKIDGTGVAQNND
+895 RTIIDGTAVAQNND
-909 WWDPFIR
+909 WNDAFIK
-916 QTNFTSD
+916 QENYTSD

-936 TQGIAIMFNGG
+936 TQGLSITFNGG

-953 FTNNITKSYDLSVI
+953 FTNNVTKTYDLGVLK
-967 RVAGVKVE
+967 VAGVKIE

-980 ANKGSFTI
+980 ANKGIITI
-988 LAQPFNQGDHAWT
+988 LAQPFNQGNHAWN
-1001 YINNNIFKNQSLVT
+1001 YINNNIFKNQVIVSN
-1015 TDGNAG
+1015 DGNGG
-1021 LLQSS
+1021 LLQTSS
-1026 FQKVKIS
+1026 QKVKIW

-1060 NTFVDNLY
+1060 NTFADNIS
-1068 NNTYWSSYFY
+1068 NNTNWNSYFY

-1090 NLLTNNILVNSGILR
+1090 NLITNNILVNSGIVR
-1105 STNNKSVDFNVS
+1105 SANTKAVDFNVS

-1122 VSLNELPEN
+1122 VSLNELPES
-1131 FNTNGNYYQKNN
+1131 FNTNGNYYQKDNY
-1143 FFADNSLKFVDS
+1143 FADNSLKFVDS

-1175 AIIPNTDFYNNAR
+1175 AIIANADFYNNAR
-1188 PLPAGTKPDIGAFE
+1188 PLPVGTKPDIGAFE
-1202 NTIGIPQPIL
+1202 NTIGIPQPLL
-1212 YVTPGQKKNY
+1212 YVTPGQKRNY

-1246 TTVPYAKIG
+1246 TPVPYAKIG

-1278 DYTYIGAYG
+1278 DYTYLGSYGA
-1287 GSIYYMSK
+1287 STYYMSK
-1295 ANATWTNA
+1295 ANTTWTNA
-1303 KNLANEQGGQLVCI
+1303 KNLANKEGGQLVCI
-1317 ETAEENNFINTAR
+1317 ETADENNFINTAR
-1330 QNINGS
+1330 QNINTS
-1336 SFWAGGYQIDK
+1336 AFFAGGYQIDK
-1347 TNEPKGSW
+1347 TSEPKGSW
-1355 YWINGKPITMNMS
+1355 YWVNGKPITMNLS

-1379 SGGSED
+1379 SGGTED
-1385 YLQINNGGSWN
+1385 YLQVYNGGTWN
-1396 DINDNSQIPYII
+1396 DVPESSQMPYII
-1408 EYDGSIGAVKLDN
+1408 EYDGSIGSVKVDN
-1421 YVDSVNITNGT
+1421 YIDSVNITNGT

-1444 NTSLYS
+1444 NNSIFSLT
-1450 LIKSATPNVG
+1450 KSGTPNLG

-1465 DLTAQASSNAV
+1465 GLTAQAASNAV

-1492 IYHSTDSFTK
+1492 IYHSTDSFAK

-1520 NLFIGKNYYYRIK
+1520 NLFVGKNYYYRIK
-1533 SIDQNGIQSDYS
+1533 SIDQNGIQSEYS
-1545 NIVSVKVTS
+1545 NIVFVKVTS
-1554 LIYIDPNGNDN
+1554 LIYIDPAGNDN
-1565 NFGSPTA
+1565 NFGSPTD

-1592 NNGTHLNSA
+1592 NNGTHLNTA

-1625 NTILTGGTDFVL
+1625 KTILTGGTDFVL
-1637 FSVSNTYDTVTIQGL
+1637 LSVSNTYDTVTIQGL
-1652 TIQNHGNIAISANVP
+1652 TIQNHANIAISANVP
-1667 IVVNACIFKN
+1667 IVVSACIFKN

-1682 TQNGFLN
+1682 AQNGFLT

-1701 DSNNGY
+1701 ESNNGY
-1707 INVNDR
+1707 INLNDR
-1713 GAIIDANKFFNNK
+1713 GAVIDANKFFNNK
-1726 FGASNVNYLFQ
+1726 FGASNVSYLFQ
-1737 EGSGKITISNNL
+1737 GWSGRITISNNL

-1755 MAKDDWQGTASA
+1755 MTKNDWDGTASA
-1767 IINTGGWGGDTTFI
+1767 IIQTGGWGGDTTFI
-1781 INNTFIN
+1781 VNNTFIN

-1805 LVNNLFS
+1805 VVNNLFS

-1836 YANILPKEVTEYN
+1836 YANALTKEVTAYD
-1849 NYKSFSVKADK
+1849 NYKTFSVKSDK
-1860 NIISSTS
+1860 NISNAIS
-1867 GMIDLSTYKV
+1867 GMIDLTTYKV
-1877 KSNFIGIAEGVSN
+1877 KSNFIGIAEGVAN
-1890 LKLTN
+1890 LKLSN

-1900 TVPAYDLYGKERKG
+1900 TVPTFDLYGKERKG
-1914 IVDIGAEQTNNSIVA
+1914 TVDIGAEQTNNVIVA

-1936 GGSNKNLIIIK
+1936 GGNNKNLIIIK

-1953 KVKSFKI
+1953 KMKSFKI

-1973 AKLVATITDTL
+1973 AKLLATITDTL
-1984 KYSDA
+1984 KYLDA
-1989 SVVNG
+1989 SAVNG

-2004 DTSAAANLSPYSNEF
+2004 DTSATSINSPFSNEF
-2019 AVTPNI
+2019 VVTPNI
-2025 PPGRID
+2025 PPSRID
-2031 SLIMSTAPRA
+2031 SLLISTAPRA
-2041 ALLKWGKQASD
+2041 ALLKWSKQATG
-2052 IKYLVLSGYNKDS
+2052 IKYLVLSGTKIDS
-2065 LSVLANNLDSN
+2065 LSVLTNKIDSN
-2076 TYLVNNL
+2076 AYFVSNL
-2083 IKGKDY
+2083 MKGKDY

-2097 NGGATSVI
+2097 TGGATSVI
-2105 SNIVKYSATNTW
+2105 SNIVKYTASNTW
-2117 YVDTIPTSINLGSA
+2117 YVDTLPNTIKLGSA

-2145 EAGDTIL
+2145 EFGDTIL

-2175 LSKAI
+2175 ISKAI

-2198 NCCYEGIDYIKPRN
+2198 NCCYNGIDYTKPRN

-2245 FESCTFNYNSSQYLV
+2245 FESCTFNYNSSQYFV

-2269 NNCLIVNN
+2269 NNCLIINN
-2277 NLQNGLFQVNY
+2277 NLQNGLFQVGF
-2288 EDTTRPRTNIPRFV
+2288 EDTTLPRTNIPRFV

-2320 GIAILNSIVSNNGYD
+2320 GITILNSIVSNNGYD
-2335 EQFNETN
+2335 DQFNETN
-2342 FRIANSIV
+2342 FRISNSIV
-2350 DNKKLADRSSTNLFA
+2350 DNSKLAGRSSTNLLA

-2403 VRTLDYDF
+2403 VRTLEYDF

-2437 PYISRLQRSGTN
+2437 PYISRLERTGTD

-2461 TFNSIKVYRD
+2461 TYNSIKVYRD

-2591 TADSLTVININKQST
+2591 TADSLTVININKQSS
-2606 GTNSIKLSLNK
+2606 GANSIKLSLNK

-2679 ANFYNPN
+2679 SNFYNPN
-2686 INSWNQTK
+2686 INSWNQTQ

-2725 DANFDGKQELVATL
+2725 DGNFDGKQELVATL

-2752 SNNSM
+2752 SNTSM

-2783 MTNWAWSIGISQA
+2783 MTNWSWSLGISQA
-2796 NGNPLVV
+2796 NGNPMVV

-2814 MYLTGL
+2814 MHLTGL
-2820 NIGGGSNVFFGDFSN
+2820 NINWGSNVFFGDFSN
-2835 NRKIQVL
+2835 NRKVQVL

-2848 NYRVYDFDNNFS
+2848 NYRVYDFDKNFS
-2860 AVNASIQLDATLND
+2860 AINASIQLDASLND

-2896 GNFFAYVNNHATSF
+2896 GNFIAYVNNHATSF
-2910 SKKIIGA
+2910 TKKIIGA

-2951 KDGDWWNTNNYQLR
+2951 KDGDWWGSNNYQLR

-2970 PGTVLRTAPPA
+2970 QGAIVRTAPSA

-3000 KAPKDDIDNYL
+3000 EAPKDLIDNYL

-3016 VDTLTS
+3016 VDTTTN

-3043 ILDKVFA
+3043 VLDKVFA
-3050 KNYPDSLEFTDINL
+3050 KNYPDSLEFTDVNL
-3064 TSRKPYSI
+3064 SSRKPYSI

-3089 VFVPTDP
+3089 VYVPTDP
-3096 LKLVDNLIPGLR
+3096 LTLVDNVIPGLR

-3144 TGFEN
+3144 KGFEN

-3156 FRYGDIKWVDLNND
+3156 FRYGDIKWADLNND

-3192 NNKGIFEI
+3192 NNKGVFEI
-3200 NTPTSVYGLKKSNM
+3200 NTPTAVNGLKKANM

-3254 PELNSLYVVP
+3254 PELNSLNVVP

-3287 GTDQSNSPVGGVRV
+3287 GTDQNNNPVGGVRV

-3310 SNNYSDANYNNGYTY
+3310 SNNYGGGNYNNGYTY
-3325 NLSSWNSDCQ
+3325 NLSSYNSDCQ

-3368 STGAGFTLIPQL
+3368 STGAGFTLVPQL

-3390 KNAKYGNYFSYQNL
+3390 KNAKFGNYFSYQNL

-3449 LNQGGFGNFTLSNN
+3449 LNQGGFGNFTLSSN
-3463 NSIAQ
+3463 NSVVQ

-3494 SGGSSTS
+3494 TGGSSTS
-3501 IYLNNQ
+3501 IYMNNQ

-3514 PTAPKNLRFI
+3514 PTAPKNLKFI

-3551 LKLGTK
+3551 LRLGTK

-3655 VFDFLYLGTGNNAND
+3655 VFDFLYLGTGNNTND

-3688 FKNDSSQSS
+3688 FKNDSSQNS

-3702 TGFYSTLSGIANA
+3702 TGFNSALSGIANA

-3730 VVAGDD
+3730 IVAGDD
-3736 ISSQQ
+3736 INSQQ

-3762 YTGAKLSTPT
+3762 YTGSRLSNPT
-3772 IELVDLDNNGLK
+3772 IEFVDLDNNGLK
-3784 DLVYTGVDNQG
+3784 DFVYTGVDNQG

-3811 SNSGKIL
+3811 SNSGRIL
-3818 GFKVAAINCN
+3818 GFKVTAINCN
-3828 LDALLTSKQV
+3828 LDALLTSKQI
-3838 SNVILGFGDL
+3838 SNVALGIGDL

-3868 VGTVYM
+3868 VGSVYM
-3874 NNSDTTTTNTF
+3874 NNSDTTTTNTY

-3924 DVDGQVFR
+3924 DADGQVFR
-3932 IYQNKWI
+3932 IYQNKWL
-3939 DSTKKTIQF
+3939 DSAQKTIQF
-3948 VQTNAEV
+3948 VQTNSQV

-3989 AMALADPNS
+3989 AMALADPSS
-3998 LSTSGILKYNELPT
+3998 LSSGVLKYNELPT

-4022 PSLGDFSGKRLLDLV
+4022 PSLGDFSGKRIPDLV
-4037 LVGTEKVTNPTSN
+4037 LVGTEKVTNPTTN

-4066 LAAYVKDTITSFAGS
+4066 LAAIVKDTITSFAGS
-4081 NGSSLFNEPVIK
+4081 NGSSLYNAPVIK
-4093 NMSVSNNNKTADFAN
+4093 NMSVGNNKTAGFAN
-4108 NIKAFVLDSS
+4108 NIKAFALDSS

-4137 TKPLID
+4137 TQPNID
-4143 SASIISK
+4143 SASIKSK

-4164 SDDNTPSSG
+4164 SDDKTPSSG

-4184 GLSNILDPNADLN
+4184 GLSDILDPNADLN

-4208 AGKNTSV
+4208 AGNNTSK
-4215 NVLLSPGVYYYSVQS
+4215 NVLLSPGIYYYSVQS

-4240 SETKTIQVGTNRTL
+4240 SETKTLQVGANRTL
-4254 VERSA
+4254 AERSA

-4285 KITAYHGDATAKL
+4285 KLTAYHGDATAKL
-4298 KYSFISDASF
+4298 KYSFISNASF
-4308 VSDTALFKLDTVNNL
+4308 VSDTSLFKLDTVNNL

-4329 PTQNTYKLKLRV
+4329 PTQSTYKLKLRV
-4341 TDNYGVYFDK
+4341 TDNYGIYYEK
-4351 AYEFRVILAPS
+4351 TYEFKVILAPS

-4367 EKDTSFLYY
+4367 EKDTTFLYY
-4376 SNATADS
+4376 SNTNADS
-4383 AKYTIALKATYKV
+4383 AKFTIALKATYKV
-4396 DPTSFT
+4396 DPTNFT
-4402 PILTYGKAT
+4402 PILTYGKAA
-4411 GTNSTHN
+4411 GTNSVHN

-4446 TDQFGLVTERV
+4446 TDQFGLVTEKV
-4457 IMLVNLDC
+4457 IMLINLDC
-4465 TNKPSF
+4465 TTKPSF

-4494 NATLGLSYSYF
+4494 NATSGLSYSYF
-4505 SDVSTTQKVV
+4505 SDASTMLKVA
-4515 LPTQVGAGTFYIKGT
+4515 LPNVVGAGTFYVKGT
-4530 NATGCAVVRNIT
+4530 NATGCAVVRNIV

-4549 ANPVVSATA
+4549 TNPVVSATA

-4568 GYTAPNASTKLV
+4568 GYTAPNATTKLV

-4593 TLPIFNIANAGT
+4593 TLPTFNITNAGT

-4610 AQADTLAGC
+4610 AQADTVAGC
-4619 YGDRVKLDVV
+4619 YGDRVKLDIV
-4629 VKALPT
+4629 VKGLPA
-4635 TATISRDTASF
+4635 TATISRDTTNN
-4646 LISTSVRNNIWYKDN
+4646 LVSTSLKNNIWYKDN
-4661 AIVDSTGVAKFKPT
+4661 LIVDSTGAGKFKPT
-4675 SAMGSG
+4675 VPGN
-4681 SYTVKVLEN
+4681 YTIKVLEN
-4690 GCYSAMSTPYYYFF
+4690 GCYSAMSTPYYY
-4704 NILTDIVNLGN
+4704 IITDIINLGN
-4715 NEFIQISPNPF
+4715 NEFIQITPNPF

-4754 VMVKEK
+4754 IMVKER